1 MGMTNGLVLTGNT
14 ARGGFE
20 AATITDLMEVLS
32 HVMVTAGNV
41 DVADIRIERT
51 DAGVWRA
58 DVDIEVLE

>member
-32 HVMVTAGNV
+32 HVMVTAGKV
-41 DVADIRIERT
+41 DVADVRIEKRE
-51 DAGVWRA
+51 GCFRGE
-58 DVDIEVLE
+58 VDIEVEA